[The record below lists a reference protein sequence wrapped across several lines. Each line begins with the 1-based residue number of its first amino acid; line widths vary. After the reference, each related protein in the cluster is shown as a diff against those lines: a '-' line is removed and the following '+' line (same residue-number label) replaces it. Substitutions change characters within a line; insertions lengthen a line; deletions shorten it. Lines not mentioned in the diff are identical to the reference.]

1 MKSRLVVGCMT
12 GTSLDG
18 LDVALVRIL
27 GHGTAMRAE
36 VVGTASREFPGHDE
50 PETVSLRA
58 MAEGRLP
65 SNQVP
70 NIARWL
76 SLFHAEVIEELIGA
90 GGVGRPDL
98 VSVHG
103 QTVFHSPPASWQLFN
118 PWPLARRIGAPLV
131 FDLRGADL
139 AAGGQ
144 GAPITPLADWILFR
158 TPAHPLAVVNLGG
171 FCNITYLPAAGGDA
185 EREIGSIRAR
195 DVCACNHVL
204 DHVAREALG
213 KGYDPDGEAAARGRP
228 HEDAAG
234 QLAETL
240 GAQSRSGRSLGTGD
254 EAREWVRSWRTRMA
268 PDDLAAT
275 AVAAVGS
282 TVAGAINEHAGAA
295 ALLAGG
301 GVKNRALRSE
311 IESRSRVAPREDGM
325 GPMIEY
331 REAVAMAVL
340 GALCQDRVP
349 ITLPQVTGV
358 PQPAPVAGC
367 WVYP

>member
-1 MKSRLVVGCMT
+1 MT

-50 PETVSLRA
+50 NQTVALRA
-58 MAEGRLP
+58 IADGRLP

-76 SLFHAEVIEELIGA
+76 SLFHADVIEELLRA
-90 GGVGRPDL
+90 AGVGRPDL

-118 PWPLARRIGAPLV
+118 PWPLAGRIGAPLV

-158 TPAHPLAVVNLGG
+158 TPLHPLAVVNLGG
-171 FCNITYLPAAGGDA
+171 FCNITFLPAASGET
-185 EREIGSIRAR
+185 EREIGAIRAR

-204 DHVAREALG
+204 DQVAREALG
-213 KGYDPDGEAAARGRP
+213 KGFDEDGEAAARGRS
-228 HEDAAG
+228 HDDAAG
-234 QLAETL
+234 QLVERL
-240 GAQSRSGRSLGTGD
+240 SAQSRSGRSLGTGD
-254 EAREWVRSWRTRMA
+254 ETREWVRSWRTRMA

-275 AVAAVGS
+275 AVAALGTTIS
-282 TVAGAINEHAGAA
+282 GAINEHAGAA

-301 GVKNRALRSE
+301 GVKNRALRSM
-311 IESRSRVAPREDGM
+311 IEARSRVARGSEAM
-325 GPMIEY
+325 VPMIEY

-340 GALCQDRVP
+340 GALSQDRVP

-358 PQPAPVAGC
+358 PAPAPVAGC